1 MIIGINNG
9 SKHPLDIYNI
19 VEITSEDNNTILVK
33 FKDDTYESFNKLKRD
48 LLECLL
54 FMII

>member
-9 SKHPLDIYNI
+9 SKHLLDIYNI

-33 FKDDTYESFNKLKRD
+33 FKDGTYESFNKLKI
-48 LLECLL
+48 E
-54 FMII
+54 